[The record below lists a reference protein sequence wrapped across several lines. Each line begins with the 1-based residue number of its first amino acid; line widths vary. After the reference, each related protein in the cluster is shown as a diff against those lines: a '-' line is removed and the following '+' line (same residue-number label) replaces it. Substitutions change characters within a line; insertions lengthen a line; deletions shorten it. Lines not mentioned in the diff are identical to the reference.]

1 MTKPDK
7 KRNAKASDIEWN
19 LTPKTP
25 SSVNLPG
32 CFNPGNGHSKGSKPA
47 AERLVGL
54 ALAQRVGATLDQKI
68 DLVRRQ

>member
-7 KRNAKASDIEWN
+7 KRNAKARDIEWN
-19 LTPKTP
+19 LTPDIP
-25 SSVNLPG
+25 GGVNLPAASIR
-32 CFNPGNGHSKGSKPA
+32 GNGHSKGSKPA

-54 ALAQRVGATLDQKI
+54 ALTQRVGATLDQKI

>member
-19 LTPKTP
+19 LTANIPGG
-25 SSVNLPG
+25 VNLSD

-54 ALAQRVGATLDQKI
+54 ALAQRIGATLDQKI